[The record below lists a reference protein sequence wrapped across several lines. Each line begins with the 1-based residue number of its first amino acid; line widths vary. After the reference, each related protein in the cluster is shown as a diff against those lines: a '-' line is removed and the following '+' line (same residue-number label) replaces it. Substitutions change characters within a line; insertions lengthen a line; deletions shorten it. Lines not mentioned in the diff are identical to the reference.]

1 MRLVL
6 DTNVWLDWLVFDDP
20 AVRPFREAVAQ
31 GLAAVLIDTVCE
43 DELARALGYRFAHFT
58 LDASAQAA
66 ALASCRAV
74 VQRLAVGDTPTPPML
89 PVCRDPDDQKFLVL
103 AAQAR
108 ADLLLTRDKALLVLG
123 RRRATPLPFRIATPA
138 SAAGLLSSGASVTL
152 PGSP

>member
-20 AVRPFREAVAQ
+20 AVRPFRDAVAQ
-31 GLAAVLIDTVCE
+31 GLAAVLIDTACE

-66 ALASCRAV
+66 ALARCRAV
-74 VQRLAVGDTPTPPML
+74 VQHIEGAPAATL
-89 PVCRDPDDQKFLVL
+89 PGLPSCRDPDDQKFLVL

-138 SAAGLLSSGASVTL
+138 SAAGLLSSAASVTL